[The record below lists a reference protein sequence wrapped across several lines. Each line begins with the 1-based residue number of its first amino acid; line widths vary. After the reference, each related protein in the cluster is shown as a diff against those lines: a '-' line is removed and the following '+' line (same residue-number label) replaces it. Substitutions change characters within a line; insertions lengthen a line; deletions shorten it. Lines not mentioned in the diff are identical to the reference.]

1 MTALFDDGLQPER
14 TELAWRRTALA
25 LAVGSLVAFRLLP
38 SAFGDAWWALG
49 GVAGLLATAGLYL
62 SARRRY
68 RRVNEVLGREGDRA
82 RMPSAGVLGILALFV
97 LAVGITSLAVVLAVA
112 VRGGAAV

>member
-1 MTALFDDGLQPER
+1 MTPLFDDGLQPER

-49 GVAGLLATAGLYL
+49 GVAGLLATTWLYL

-68 RRVNEVLGREGDRA
+68 RRVNEVLRVEGDRA
-82 RMPSAGVLGILALFV
+82 RMPGGGVLGILAVFI
-97 LAVGITSLAVVLAVA
+97 LAVGVTGLAVVLAVA
-112 VRGGAAV
+112 VRGGATL